1 MPLFLTSQVLPGN
14 RDVLSA
20 RNGCCGGVEWSIEIY
35 LVLDVKD
42 VKDVVD
48 RGLMRHNPS
57 VVNARVGVSSV
68 RVGDILL

>member
-35 LVLDVKD
+35 LVLDVKH
-42 VKDVVD
+42 VVD
-48 RGLMRHNPS
+48 
-57 VVNARVGVSSV
+57 
-68 RVGDILL
+68 

>member
-1 MPLFLTSQVLPGN
+1 M
-14 RDVLSA
+14 
-20 RNGCCGGVEWSIEIY
+20 Y